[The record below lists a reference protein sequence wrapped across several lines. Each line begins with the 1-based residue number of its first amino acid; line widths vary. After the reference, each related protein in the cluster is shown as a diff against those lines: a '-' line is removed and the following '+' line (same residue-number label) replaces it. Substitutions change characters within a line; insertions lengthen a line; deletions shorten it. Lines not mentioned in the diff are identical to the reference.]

1 MIRAPSAALASALAA
16 VTDALRQC
24 RISVVRHSP
33 AAALYRISYEHSGCT
48 VGAVSFADGMF
59 VDPDLPAE
67 VAGLIRSHAHLACA
81 ARSPDPT
88 FVAPDYGGSI
98 A

>member
-24 RISVVRHSP
+24 RVTVVRHSP
-33 AAALYRISYEHSGCT
+33 AAALHRISYEHGGDT
-48 VGAVSFADGMF
+48 VAAVSFADGLF
-59 VDPDLPAE
+59 VDRDLPPE
-67 VAGLIRSHAHLACA
+67 VAGLIRSHAHLAVVA
-81 ARSPDPT
+81 PPPSAT
-88 FVAPDYGGSI
+88 FVAPLHGVSI

>member
-1 MIRAPSAALASALAA
+1 MIRAPSTALTSALAA

-24 RISVVRHSP
+24 RITVMRHSP
-33 AAALYRISYEHSGCT
+33 AAALHRFSYEHAGDT
-48 VGAVSFADGMF
+48 VAAVSFADGMF

-67 VAGLIRSHAHLACA
+67 VAGLIRSHAHLAVVA
-81 ARSPDPT
+81 PPASAT
-88 FVAPDYGGSI
+88 FVAPFHGVSI